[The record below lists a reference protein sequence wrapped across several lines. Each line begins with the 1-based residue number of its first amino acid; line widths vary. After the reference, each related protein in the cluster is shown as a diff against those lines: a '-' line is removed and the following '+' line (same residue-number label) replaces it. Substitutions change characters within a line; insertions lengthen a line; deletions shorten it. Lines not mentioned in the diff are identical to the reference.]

1 MGAVIET
8 EMIGP
13 RKEVPHTSFYLGL
26 GSHLND
32 NTIGTAAKETSQSMP
47 LTVAPL
53 PDEHQS
59 GQPIKTEMELTV
71 LF

>member
-1 MGAVIET
+1 MMVQTLGMGLQ
-8 EMIGP
+8 
-13 RKEVPHTSFYLGL
+13 KEVPHTSFYLGL